1 MGRQCSAIVPDWQV
15 RIDTPDRGTA
25 EVGGRRILS
34 LDGSLGRM
42 KVATLLSVAFAAV
55 AVAMLLIVAPA

>member
-1 MGRQCSAIVPDWQV
+1 M
-15 RIDTPDRGTA
+15 
-25 EVGGRRILS
+25 GGRRILS